1 MTDQE
6 VTFAEILRVAGYL
19 PKGWAVH
26 IALYNYDDIDVM
38 LSDPYSLDIV
48 NFSCEGDTNE
58 IILGHVNEARR
69 MEGLKPVNWNG
80 EEVDGIGN

>member
-6 VTFAEILRVAGYL
+6 VTLAEILRVTGNL

-26 IALYNYDDIDVM
+26 IALYNTDIDVI
-38 LSDPYSLDIV
+38 LSDPYSLDVV

-69 MEGLKPVNWNG
+69 TEGLKPVNWNG
-80 EEVDGIGN
+80 EEVDA